1 MVQDSSLGSFE
12 GDTGVSNDSL
22 SDISGVTTDKRRSHQ
37 RQRPVTSHETSSLYA
52 QVDKKKKHPPS
63 SYMSRSSTRYTGVT
77 GVTGGHRTR
86 SGDPVSMTTSL
97 SGLEDLTKRKVTNR
111 LRDSRYPSLCSFN
124 FCDFS
129 FFWKLSQK

>member
-1 MVQDSSLGSFE
+1 MFQDSSLGSFD

-22 SDISGVTTDKRRSHQ
+22 SDISGVHPDKRRSHG

-63 SYMSRSSTRYTGVT
+63 SYMSRSGTRYA
-77 GVTGGHRTR
+77 GGHRTR
-86 SGDPVSMTTSL
+86 SGDPVTMTTSL

-111 LRDSRYPSLCSFN
+111 LRDSR
-124 FCDFS
+124 
-129 FFWKLSQK
+129 